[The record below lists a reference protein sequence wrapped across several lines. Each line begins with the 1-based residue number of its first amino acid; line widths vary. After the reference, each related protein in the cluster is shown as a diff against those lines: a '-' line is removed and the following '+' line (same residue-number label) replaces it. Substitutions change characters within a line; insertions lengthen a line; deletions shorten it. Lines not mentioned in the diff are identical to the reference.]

1 MLPFYGRFLYW
12 YGFGMVTA
20 KKTAKAPVKAPA
32 KVAAVKRSTPRTK
45 PAPIPAPEP
54 KSEPKP
60 EPKNQTNVDKI
71 IGLIEWVDNPFK
83 LFTVILLSFLF
94 FAGYFAWDSR
104 QVILQAITTQD
115 KMPQLAKQ
123 EDLLPPAQS
132 LLKDVDGVVLL
143 IHKANLSTNSRT
155 TVLALNADGTREKKI
170 EGTVTSLFNASA
182 DRNSAMVAMLNG
194 EVLCEEFNPSSKVGE
209 WGVKQGVK
217 FMCRGSIPPDMGKFA
232 GYVAIGFKDKVED
245 IAALKT
251 RINLAA
257 TDMADE

>member
-1 MLPFYGRFLYW
+1 
-12 YGFGMVTA
+12 MVTKKPPA
-20 KKTAKAPVKAPA
+20 KVPA
-32 KVAAVKRSTPRTK
+32 KVAPVKRRT
-45 PAPIPAPEP
+45 
-54 KSEPKP
+54 PKP
-60 EPKNQTNVDKI
+60 KAEQTINVSVAAPALVSKPEAKKDDSALGKV

-104 QVILQAITTQD
+104 QVILHAITAQD

-123 EDLLPPAQS
+123 EALLAPARS
-132 LLKDVDGVVLL
+132 LMKDVDGLVVLV
-143 IHKANLSTNSRT
+143 HKANLTTNSRT
-155 TVLALNADGTREKKI
+155 TVLALNSDGSREKAM

-182 DRNSAMVAMLNG
+182 DRNAAMVAMLNN
-194 EVLCEEFNPSSKVGE
+194 EVICEEFNPSSKVGE

-232 GYVAIGFKDKVED
+232 GYVAIGFKDKPED

-257 TDMADE
+257 TDMSED

>member
-1 MLPFYGRFLYW
+1 
-12 YGFGMVTA
+12 MVT
-20 KKTAKAPVKAPA
+20 KKTPAKAPA
-32 KVAAVKRSTPRTK
+32 KVAPVKRRT
-45 PAPIPAPEP
+45 
-54 KSEPKP
+54 PKP
-60 EPKNQTNVDKI
+60 KAEQTINVSVTAPTPVKAEAKKDDSALGKV

-104 QVILQAITTQD
+104 QVILHAITTQD

-123 EDLLPPAQS
+123 ENLIAPARS
-132 LLKDVDGVVLL
+132 LMKDVDGLVVLV
-143 IHKANLSTNSRT
+143 HKANLTINSRT
-155 TVLALNADGTREKKI
+155 TVLALNADGSREKAI
-170 EGTVTSLFNASA
+170 EGSVTSLFNASA
-182 DRNSAMVAMLNG
+182 DRNGAMIAMLNG

-217 FMCRGSIPPDMGKFA
+217 FMCRGSIPPEMGKFA
-232 GYVAIGFKDKVED
+232 GYVAIGFKDKPED

-257 TDMADE
+257 TDMSED

>member
-1 MLPFYGRFLYW
+1 
-12 YGFGMVTA
+12 MVT
-20 KKTAKAPVKAPA
+20 KKPPAKAPA
-32 KVAAVKRSTPRTK
+32 KVAPVKRATPK
-45 PAPIPAPEP
+45 VEA
-54 KSEPKP
+54 PKP
-60 EPKNQTNVDKI
+60 EVKKDDSTVGKV

-104 QVILQAITTQD
+104 QVILHAITAQD

-123 EDLLPPAQS
+123 ENLLAPARS
-132 LLKDVDGVVLL
+132 LLKDVDGIVLL
-143 IHKANLSTNSRT
+143 IHKANLATNSRT
-155 TVLALNADGTREKKI
+155 TMLALNADGSREKSM

-182 DRNSAMVAMLNG
+182 DRNGAMVAMLNG

-217 FMCRGSIPPDMGKFA
+217 FMCRGSIPPDLGKFA
-232 GYVAIGFKDKVED
+232 GYVAIGFKENPED

-251 RINLAA
+251 RINLAS
-257 TDMADE
+257 TDMSEE

>member
-1 MLPFYGRFLYW
+1 
-12 YGFGMVTA
+12 MVTA
-20 KKTAKAPVKAPA
+20 KKTAKTPVKAPA
-32 KVAAVKRSTPRTK
+32 KVATVKRSTPK
-45 PAPIPAPEP
+45 PKPAPEP
-54 KSEPKP
+54 KPEPKHK
-60 EPKNQTNVDKI
+60 PKNQTNVDKI

-104 QVILQAITTQD
+104 QVILHAITTQD

-123 EDLLPPAQS
+123 EDLIPPAQS
-132 LLKDVDGVVLL
+132 LMKDVDGLILL
-143 IHKANLSTNSRT
+143 IHKANLASNSRT

-257 TDMADE
+257 TDMANE

>member
-1 MLPFYGRFLYW
+1 
-12 YGFGMVTA
+12 MVTA
-20 KKTAKAPVKAPA
+20 KKTPAKAPA
-32 KVAAVKRSTPRTK
+32 KVAPVKRRT
-45 PAPIPAPEP
+45 
-54 KSEPKP
+54 PKP
-60 EPKNQTNVDKI
+60 KTEQTINVSVAAPTASKPEAKKDDSALGKV

-104 QVILQAITTQD
+104 QVILHAITTQD

-123 EDLLPPAQS
+123 EALLAPARSLMKDL
-132 LLKDVDGVVLL
+132 DGLVVLV
-143 IHKANLSTNSRT
+143 HKANLTTNSRT
-155 TVLALNADGTREKKI
+155 TVLALNADGSREKSM

-182 DRNSAMVAMLNG
+182 DRNAAMVAMLNN
-194 EVLCEEFNPSSKVGE
+194 EVLCEDFNPSSKVGE
-209 WGVKQGVK
+209 WGAKQGVK

-232 GYVAIGFKDKVED
+232 GYVAIGFKDKPED

-257 TDMADE
+257 TDMSED

>member
-1 MLPFYGRFLYW
+1 
-12 YGFGMVTA
+12 MVTA
-20 KKTAKAPVKAPA
+20 KKTVKAPA
-32 KVAAVKRSTPRTK
+32 KVAPVKRSIPK
-45 PAPIPAPEP
+45 PKA
-54 KSEPKP
+54 EPKP
-60 EPKNQTNVDKI
+60 KAQPKVVAKNQTNVDKI

-104 QVILQAITTQD
+104 QVILHAITTQD

-123 EDLLPPAQS
+123 EDLIAPAQS
-132 LLKDVDGVVLL
+132 LLKDVDGVILL
-143 IHKANLSTNSRT
+143 VHKANLATNSRT
-155 TVLALNADGTREKKI
+155 TVLALNGDGTREKKI
-170 EGTVTSLFNASA
+170 EGTVTSLFNASS

-194 EVLCEEFNPSSKVGE
+194 EVICEEFNPSSKVGE
-209 WGVKQGVK
+209 WGAKQGVK

>member
-1 MLPFYGRFLYW
+1 
-12 YGFGMVTA
+12 MVT
-20 KKTAKAPVKAPA
+20 KKTPA
-32 KVAAVKRSTPRTK
+32 KVAPVKRSVAKPISKVETK
-45 PAPIPAPEP
+45 KDDSTIG
-54 KSEPKP
+54 K
-60 EPKNQTNVDKI
+60 V

-83 LFTVILLSFLF
+83 LFTVILLSFLA

-123 EDLLPPAQS
+123 DTLLAPARS
-132 LLKDVDGVVLL
+132 LLKDVDGIVLL
-143 IHKANLSTNSRT
+143 IHKANLATNSRT
-155 TVLALNADGTREKKI
+155 TVLALNADGSREKSM

-217 FMCRGSIPPDMGKFA
+217 FMCRGAIPPDLGKFA
-232 GYVAIGFKDKVED
+232 GYVAIGFKNKPED

-251 RINLAA
+251 RINLASI
-257 TDMADE
+257 DMSEE

>member
-1 MLPFYGRFLYW
+1 
-12 YGFGMVTA
+12 MVT
-20 KKTAKAPVKAPA
+20 KKPPA
-32 KVAAVKRSTPRTK
+32 KVAPVKRRT
-45 PAPIPAPEP
+45 P
-54 KSEPKP
+54 KSKAEQTINVSVAAPASAAPSAPKP
-60 EPKNQTNVDKI
+60 EAKKDDSTLGKV

-83 LFTVILLSFLF
+83 LFTVILLSFLA

-123 EDLLPPAQS
+123 ENLLTPARS
-132 LLKDVDGVVLL
+132 LLKDVDGIVLL
-143 IHKANLSTNSRT
+143 IHKANLATNSRT
-155 TVLALNADGTREKKI
+155 TVLALNADGSREKSM

-232 GYVAIGFKDKVED
+232 GYVAIGFKDKPED

-257 TDMADE
+257 TDMSED

>member
-1 MLPFYGRFLYW
+1 
-12 YGFGMVTA
+12 MVTA
-20 KKTAKAPVKAPA
+20 KKPPA
-32 KVAAVKRSTPRTK
+32 KVAPVKRSK
-45 PAPIPAPEP
+45 PKAEQTINVTMAAPTAP
-54 KSEPKP
+54 PKP
-60 EPKNQTNVDKI
+60 EAKKDDSTLGKV

-83 LFTVILLSFLF
+83 LFTVILLSFLA

-104 QVILQAITTQD
+104 QVLLHAITTQD

-123 EDLLPPAQS
+123 EALLTPARS

-143 IHKANLSTNSRT
+143 VHKANLATNSRT
-155 TVLALNADGTREKKI
+155 TVLALNSDGSREKSM

-217 FMCRGSIPPDMGKFA
+217 FMCRGSIPPDLGKFA
-232 GYVAIGFKDKVED
+232 GYVAIGFKEKPED

-251 RINLAA
+251 RINLAS
-257 TDMADE
+257 TDMSEE

>member
-1 MLPFYGRFLYW
+1 
-12 YGFGMVTA
+12 MVT
-20 KKTAKAPVKAPA
+20 KKPPA
-32 KVAAVKRSTPRTK
+32 KVAPVKRRTPK
-45 PAPIPAPEP
+45 PKAEQTINVSVATPTSA
-54 KSEPKP
+54 PKP
-60 EPKNQTNVDKI
+60 ESKKDDSTLGKV

-83 LFTVILLSFLF
+83 LFTVILLSFLA

-123 EDLLPPAQS
+123 EALLTPARS

-143 IHKANLSTNSRT
+143 VHKANLATNSRT
-155 TVLALNADGTREKKI
+155 TVLALNSDGSREKSM

-232 GYVAIGFKDKVED
+232 GYVAIGFKDKPED

-251 RINLAA
+251 RINLAS
-257 TDMADE
+257 TDMSEE

>member
-1 MLPFYGRFLYW
+1 
-12 YGFGMVTA
+12 MVT
-20 KKTAKAPVKAPA
+20 KKPPA
-32 KVAAVKRSTPRTK
+32 KVAPVKRRTPK
-45 PAPIPAPEP
+45 PKAEQTINVSVAAPASAAP
-54 KSEPKP
+54 SAPKP
-60 EPKNQTNVDKI
+60 EAKKDDSTLGKV

-83 LFTVILLSFLF
+83 LFTVILLSFLA

-123 EDLLPPAQS
+123 ENLISPARS
-132 LLKDVDGVVLL
+132 LMKDVDGLVVLV
-143 IHKANLSTNSRT
+143 HKANLATNSRT
-155 TVLALNADGTREKKI
+155 TVLALNADGSREKSM

-232 GYVAIGFKDKVED
+232 GYVAIGFKDKPED

-251 RINLAA
+251 RINLAS
-257 TDMADE
+257 TDMSEE

>member
-1 MLPFYGRFLYW
+1 
-12 YGFGMVTA
+12 MVT
-20 KKTAKAPVKAPA
+20 KKPPA
-32 KVAAVKRSTPRTK
+32 KVAPVKRRTPKPKAEQTINVSVAA
-45 PAPIPAPEP
+45 PAPAPKTEA
-54 KSEPKP
+54 KKDDSALGK
-60 EPKNQTNVDKI
+60 V

-83 LFTVILLSFLF
+83 LFTVILLSFLA

-104 QVILQAITTQD
+104 QVILHAITSQD

-123 EDLLPPAQS
+123 ENLLAPARS
-132 LLKDVDGVVLL
+132 LMKDVDGLVVL
-143 IHKANLSTNSRT
+143 IHKANLTTNSRT
-155 TVLALNADGTREKKI
+155 TVLALNSDGSREKTM

-182 DRNSAMVAMLNG
+182 DRNAAMVAMLNN
-194 EVLCEEFNPSSKVGE
+194 EIICEDFNPSSKVGE

-232 GYVAIGFKDKVED
+232 GYIAIGFKDKPED

-257 TDMADE
+257 TDMSED

>member
-1 MLPFYGRFLYW
+1 
-12 YGFGMVTA
+12 MVT
-20 KKTAKAPVKAPA
+20 KKPPA
-32 KVAAVKRSTPRTK
+32 KVAPVKRRT
-45 PAPIPAPEP
+45 P
-54 KSEPKP
+54 KSKAEQTINVSVAAPASVAPSAPKP
-60 EPKNQTNVDKI
+60 EAKKDDSTLGKV

-83 LFTVILLSFLF
+83 LFTVILLSFLA

-123 EDLLPPAQS
+123 ENLISPARS
-132 LLKDVDGVVLL
+132 LMKDVDGLVVLV
-143 IHKANLSTNSRT
+143 HKANLATNSRT
-155 TVLALNADGTREKKI
+155 TVLALNADGSREKSM

-232 GYVAIGFKDKVED
+232 GYVAIGFKDKPED

-251 RINLAA
+251 RINLAS
-257 TDMADE
+257 TDMSEE